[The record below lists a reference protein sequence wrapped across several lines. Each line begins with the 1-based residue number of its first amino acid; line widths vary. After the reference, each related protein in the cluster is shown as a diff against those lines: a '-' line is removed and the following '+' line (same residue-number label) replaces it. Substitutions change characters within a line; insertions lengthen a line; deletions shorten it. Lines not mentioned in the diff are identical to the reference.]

1 MNRFIAIASI
11 FAATQTFAAE
21 PAAAAKVDPKAAFER
36 MKTLAGE
43 WQGQAGYGVQKFP
56 ATVTYKLVSNGSVV
70 METLM
75 PGTPHEM
82 ISMYHMA
89 DGELVMTHSCAYC
102 AGASQ
107 PRMKLDTAASTKDE
121 LKFAFTGGMILAP
134 ANDGH
139 VHYVA
144 LKFDGAA
151 LVSAWT
157 FRAGGKEVGQNVFN
171 LKRVS
176 ATAAPAPVAAPA
188 PALAPAAKG
197 KPAAAGQHKH

>member
-1 MNRFIAIASI
+1 
-11 FAATQTFAAE
+11 
-21 PAAAAKVDPKAAFER
+21 
-36 MKTLAGE
+36 
-43 WQGQAGYGVQKFP
+43 VQKFP

-89 DGELVMTHSCAYC
+89 DGELVMTHYC
-102 AGASQ
+102 ADANQ

-121 LKFAFTGGMILAP
+121 LKFAFTGGMLAP
-134 ANDGH
+134 VNDGH
-139 VHYVA
+139 VHYGA

-151 LVSAWT
+151 LVSTWT
-157 FRAGGKEVGQNVFN
+157 FWTGGKEVGQNVFN

-188 PALAPAAKG
+188 PAPAPAAKG